1 MHSWFCNRCSFP
13 RLNIGI
19 AFVTISLA
27 LASCSALPRPERSD
41 AQLREEKKALVERQL
56 ESIENVVDTV
66 VARMEMIQSGATADS
81 TYDVL
86 LLSGGG
92 DWGVFGAAFLNG
104 WFENQELPIPEFD
117 YLAGISTGSLIAAYT
132 ISGEAERYYEME
144 QFYLATDEDFI
155 TLGGPLGLGILPLIT
170 NAIAIAD
177 TSRVEA
183 AVRGAIDDWLV
194 ADILR
199 ADQQNRVLAAGAVN
213 LDMGLFNPFYLGPEL
228 EVAQNPRERLTKIL
242 LASSAVPAVFPPVEI
257 DGDLYAD
264 GGASVGIPIFKLEVI
279 PTIVERYRKQHG
291 DAPPTIRFWLI
302 FNNKLGVQPHVTAR
316 RWSDALL
323 RSYKIALQTT
333 LVAPFESL
341 GRTADLLEQSGQAS
355 IELRWVAIPEDFEE
369 ADADAAFVP
378 EAMQDLS
385 LLGREMGR
393 DAASWQTRRLGL

>member
-1 MHSWFCNRCSFP
+1 MYRWFYNRRGFP
-13 RLNIGI
+13 RLISGI

-27 LASCSALPRPERSD
+27 LASCSAVPRPERSD
-41 AQLREEKKALVERQL
+41 AQLREQKKALIERQAKNL
-56 ESIENVVDTV
+56 ENVADTV

-228 EVAQNPRERLTKIL
+228 EVAQSPRERLTKIL

-279 PTIVERYRKQHG
+279 PTIVERYRKLHAA
-291 DAPPTIRFWLI
+291 APPTIRFWLI

-316 RWSDALL
+316 KWSEILL
-323 RSYKIALQTT
+323 RSYKIALQST
-333 LVAPFESL
+333 LVGPFESL
-341 GRTADLLEQSGQAS
+341 GRTADLLAQSGQAS
-355 IELRWVAIPEDFEE
+355 IELRWVAIPEDFDEVS
-369 ADADAAFVP
+369 ADAAFVP
-378 EAMQDLS
+378 QAMQDLS

-393 DAASWQTRRLGL
+393 DPASWQTERLGL